1 MEADEMTE
9 LPAETR
15 IPLTWIVTTTGTIL
29 AFLSVLLWNVAGQSS
44 KLDTLV
50 INSVKS
56 DTKVETLRDT
66 VFSIQRVQDTNT
78 IRITA
83 LEMSKK

>member
-50 INSVKS
+50 VNSVKS
-56 DTKVETLRDT
+56 DTKVETLRET